1 MQFTEKAGK
10 HSRDGGGMD
19 GLSLAGLPSII
30 PEKKTLMDG
39 VYSLAYQF
47 LDDDDEPYANT
58 PYTATNKQTGEE
70 FKGMTDKDGWSE
82 RFRSD
87 SEDEIEVS
95 LRASVTIT
103 SNKVEAMSQ
112 TSKGATGPSDP
123 FKVLKISR
131 REFTI
136 HFRQPKNMAGR
147 YGFDYPRDADRYPIE
162 RVLGKR
168 KPIPLYKGNISNFKD
183 IYLKGAM
190 HSPLLHKYNYLPAW
204 LAIFPIQL
212 IVFIKVAHLCIK
224 MEYN

>member
-1 MQFTEKAGK
+1 MATNKITLTAGGASITLDGGDITIAAMQFTEKAGK

-87 SEDEIEVS
+87 SEDEIEVH
-95 LRASVTIT
+95 L
-103 SNKVEAMSQ
+103 E
-112 TSKGATGPSDP
+112 
-123 FKVLKISR
+123 
-131 REFTI
+131 
-136 HFRQPKNMAGR
+136 
-147 YGFDYPRDADRYPIE
+147 
-162 RVLGKR
+162 
-168 KPIPLYKGNISNFKD
+168 
-183 IYLKGAM
+183 
-190 HSPLLHKYNYLPAW
+190 LPW
-204 LAIFPIQL
+204 QDN
-212 IVFIKVAHLCIK
+212 
-224 MEYN
+224 EQ